1 MLLVYAMTRAAQHG
15 WGTAESIVLL
25 AASAVLI
32 GAFFAIEARSPAPL
46 LPLRIFRLRTLSGSN
61 VGGLML
67 GGAVFARVLPADAL
81 HAAGAPLLG
90 AQDRASPTSA

>member
-15 WGTAESIVLL
+15 WGTTESIVLL
-25 AASAVLI
+25 AASAALI

-61 VGGLML
+61 VGGLLL
-67 GGAVFARVLPADAL
+67 GGVDLRAVLPAHAL
-81 HAAGAPLLG
+81 HAAGAALLG
-90 AQDRASPTSA
+90 AARRASPTSA